1 MADEAV
7 VKCTSSICEVQVPAA
22 RVRDFGFVTISY
34 DDISHAFCSLDCA
47 THWIFS
53 IGDDD
58 GDQYGSTTRTTPL

>member
-1 MADEAV
+1 MTTSEDV
-7 VKCTSSICEVQVPAA
+7 VKCASSICEVQVPAA

-53 IGDDD
+53 AGDESDD
-58 GDQYGSTTRTTPL
+58 